1 LSFNKIFSGAPKSK
15 QYQKIGNQGKQNLKC
30 EKTNLLGLGVA
41 GLLVAG
47 LLLAGEANAED
58 AEGVTI
64 SSLN

>member
-1 LSFNKIFSGAPKSK
+1 MRK
-15 QYQKIGNQGKQNLKC
+15 
-30 EKTNLLGLGVA
+30 KTDLLGLGVA

-47 LLLAGEANAED
+47 LLLAGESNAED

>member
-1 LSFNKIFSGAPKSK
+1 M
-15 QYQKIGNQGKQNLKC
+15 GNQVRSAERGNRTRIQKC
-30 EKTNLLGLGVA
+30 VKTDLLGLGVA

-64 SSLN
+64 SCLN